1 MREHQ
6 RVTRRSF
13 LRWAS
18 AAGAAAA
25 GSILVACG
33 GSKSAPNP
41 GTSAPTAAGIS
52 PTRATT
58 TGGTTTTS
66 GTAGTT
72 AATAASGT
80 TTSGATAAA
89 SIAGLPTPITAR
101 IPAPAGKR
109 DLILAQGADITTL
122 DPQLSTTGNDDNATF
137 NLYDNLTFRD
147 LDYSLKPMLA
157 TEWKATGD
165 KQWTFKL
172 RQGVKFHSGDPFTA
186 ADVKFTIERT
196 YDPNAKT
203 LVSTIF
209 TTIDTIETPDDATV
223 IFNTKTP
230 DPLLPARLANYG
242 GQMMPA
248 KYFQQVGAAGFGTK
262 PVGTGP
268 IKFVEQVKDDHATFA
283 ANTEYWGGA
292 PGYDHVIFRP
302 RPETAARVAS
312 LLSGESDIIANVP
325 PDQTDQINKAGK
337 TRTEGALFDGLY
349 VLAVNSKVPP
359 LTNKF
364 VKQALSYA
372 TDRASILKEIWRN
385 QGAIPNGAISKGD
398 FAYDPSVPPLPYDPN
413 KAKDLL
419 KQANYN
425 NEEIIIETTQ
435 GYLPN
440 DRQMAEAIAQMWK
453 AAGINAKVEL
463 IEISVRAQKNTAKS
477 FKGLWW
483 SDPGSTTQDPDGML
497 WRLLGP
503 GGPQDYWRDPEFDKL
518 GAEARVSLDA
528 NLRQKDY
535 RRMDE
540 IFRENFPWLPIIQ
553 PYTSW
558 GVANYVNFKLY
569 GTLNLNLR
577 KEITSFVTG

>member
-41 GTSAPTAAGIS
+41 GTSAPTAAGI
-52 PTRATT
+52 TTGGTT

-72 AATAASGT
+72 AASGT
-80 TTSGATAAA
+80 TTSGETAAA

-209 TTIDTIETPDDATV
+209 TTIETIETPDDATV
-223 IFNTKTP
+223 IFNTKAP

-248 KYFQQVGAAGFGTK
+248 KYFQQVGAAGFGSK

-372 TDRASILKEIWRN
+372 MDRASILKEIWRN
-385 QGAIPNGAISKGD
+385 QGAIPNGAISRGD